1 MTPAEF
7 VERAHAFAQ
16 DIWLVQPAD
25 IDLMLHKN
33 LDRDKNLATSCLC
46 LGDTNALK
54 EDAWTWY
61 RWGRDGRGDL
71 ATVTALACERLHEA
85 QEYFMDYYAF
95 EDTVELLKDAED
107 ALGRCTSHAEL
118 RDVAY
123 ALEHCLILMHY
134 WTDISIPWAELSPIH
149 AELLR
154 KRGL

>member
-1 MTPAEF
+1 MMPAEF
-7 VERAHAFAQ
+7 VERAREFAQ
-16 DIWLVQPAD
+16 DIWLDRPDD
-25 IDLMLHKN
+25 IGRMLCKN

-71 ATVTALACERLHEA
+71 ATVKALACERLHEA
-85 QEYFMDYYAF
+85 QAYFMDYYAF
-95 EDTVELLKDAED
+95 ADTVALLKDAEG
-107 ALGRCTSHAEL
+107 ALGSCATHDDL

-149 AELLR
+149 ADQLHR
-154 KRGL
+154 RGL